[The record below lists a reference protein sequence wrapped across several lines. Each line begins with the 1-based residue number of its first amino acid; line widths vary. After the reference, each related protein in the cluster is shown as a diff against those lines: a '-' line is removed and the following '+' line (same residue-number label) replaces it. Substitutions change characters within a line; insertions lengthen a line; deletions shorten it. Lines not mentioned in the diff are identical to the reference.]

1 MIGVYMSKKIAA
13 IYIPGLGDHRPKYQ
27 DKVYLL
33 LKLFGIEGYYFPFG
47 WAEGNSFEAKLNEL
61 LEMVDSLD
69 SRGFKVNLI
78 AASAGAS
85 GALNA
90 FVKRKDKI
98 KSVALICGKVNNL
111 DEIGGTYFDINP
123 KFKQSVGILPESLK
137 ELDSTSRARIM
148 SIRPLRDS
156 VVPPK
161 DTIIEGARNLQSFT
175 FGHSSTIAHYLTVG
189 LPRIAW
195 WIRKNS

>member
-1 MIGVYMSKKIAA
+1 MSKKFAA

-47 WAEGNSFEAKLNEL
+47 WADDGSFDARLTELIEMIDDLN
-61 LEMVDSLD
+61 
-69 SRGFKVNLI
+69 SRGFRVSLI

-98 KSVALICGKVNNL
+98 ASVTIVCGKVNHL
-111 DEIGGTYFDINP
+111 DKIGGTYFDINP
-123 KFKQSVGILPESLK
+123 KFKQSVKILPESLIK
-137 ELDSTSRARIM
+137 LDSASRARIM

-161 DTIIEGARNLQSFT
+161 DTIIDGARNLQSFT
-175 FGHSSTIAHYLTVG
+175 FGHSGTIAHYLTIG
-189 LPRIAW
+189 LPRVAW

>member
-1 MIGVYMSKKIAA
+1 MSKKFAA

-47 WAEGNSFEAKLNEL
+47 WADDGSFDARLTELIEMIDDLN
-61 LEMVDSLD
+61 
-69 SRGFKVNLI
+69 SRGFRVSLI

-98 KSVALICGKVNNL
+98 ASVTIICGKVNNL
-111 DEIGGTYFDINP
+111 DKIGGTYFDINP
-123 KFKQSVGILPESLK
+123 KFKRSVKILPESLK
-137 ELDSTSRARIM
+137 KLDSASRARIM
-148 SIRPLRDS
+148 SICPLRDS

-189 LPRIAW
+189 IPRIVW
-195 WIRKNS
+195 WIRKQSLL